1 MRGARISLFSVPLLL
16 QCKAVHQGGGGGKSM
31 THDL

>member
-16 QCKAVHQGGGGGKSM
+16 QCKAVHQGGGGGVRV
-31 THDL
+31 